1 MRLTEE
7 KVVSRILLLTA
18 VFLVSAC
25 AKQEPPRAA
34 AARDTLWLIA
44 RDPADDAIHASDSEA
59 SLRLRYGDSN
69 VVASQVPLGEM
80 ETVAGTILFP
90 RDSTRRVT
98 IMWADTL
105 RRTHPTNVEVD
116 GSGTRWVVFP
126 SVSLGTSLAELE
138 RLNGRPFHLFGM
150 GFDYSGTVES
160 WEGGRLDSLW
170 TLTGESRRLVGLR
183 LQPNNGGDS
192 AAYARVMGERLFS
205 SSDSAMRVLN
215 PKVYDLFVGPR

>member
-1 MRLTEE
+1 
-7 KVVSRILLLTA
+7 
-18 VFLVSAC
+18 
-25 AKQEPPRAA
+25 
-34 AARDTLWLIA
+34 
-44 RDPADDAIHASDSEA
+44 
-59 SLRLRYGDSN
+59 
-69 VVASQVPLGEM
+69 
-80 ETVAGTILFP
+80 
-90 RDSTRRVT
+90 
-98 IMWADTL
+98 MWADTL

>member
-1 MRLTEE
+1 M
-7 KVVSRILLLTA
+7 SRIVLLTA
-18 VFLVSAC
+18 AFLVSAC
-25 AKQEPPRAA
+25 AKQESARAGA
-34 AARDTLWLIA
+34 GRDTLWLIA
-44 RDPADDAIHASDSEA
+44 RDPANDAVHASDSEA

-90 RDSTRRVT
+90 RDSTRRLKIV
-98 IMWADTL
+98 WADTL

-116 GSGTRWVVFP
+116 ESRTRWVVFP
-126 SVSLGTSLAELE
+126 GVSLGTSLAELE
-138 RLNGRPFHLFGM
+138 QLNGRPFHLFGM

-170 TLTGESRRLVGLR
+170 TPTGESRRFVGLR